1 MKTFI
6 LPRTGLPAATFKG
19 ELLANVDGK
28 NLPGSNKLTRWHE
41 IAVYRAE
48 SGRFVVHVAFR
59 VTTKHDSPND
69 QVRIFD
75 EQTDAISFLWN
86 FDCTAAARGWQGEK
100 YERRDTTL
108 RTHLANAFDQLVSE
122 LSTMFPDFSLMV
134 A

>member
-6 LPRTGLPAATFKG
+6 LPRTGLSAATFKG

-28 NLPGSNKLTRWHE
+28 NLPGSHKRSRWHE

-48 SGRFVVHVAFR
+48 SGRFLVHVAFR
-59 VTTKHDSPND
+59 VSNQHDSPND

-75 EQTDAISFLWN
+75 EPTDAISFLWN
-86 FDCTAAARGWQGEK
+86 FDCTAAVRGWQGEK
-100 YERRDTTL
+100 YERQDATL
-108 RTHLANAFDQLVSE
+108 RTHLANNFDQLVSE
-122 LSTMFPDFSLMV
+122 LSTMIPEFSLMV